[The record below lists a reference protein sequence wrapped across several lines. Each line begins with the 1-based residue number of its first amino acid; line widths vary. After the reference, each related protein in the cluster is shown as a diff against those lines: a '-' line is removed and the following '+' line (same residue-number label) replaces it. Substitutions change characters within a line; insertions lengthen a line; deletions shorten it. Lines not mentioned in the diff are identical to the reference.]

1 MICFQNVAS
10 QGNMCSCVW
19 ISAKWWRAPS
29 SISVSYGTSRR
40 KTISRLFCLLAS
52 HLNEAVL
59 VFCTGGYV
67 FILTPC
73 LTVRLGWGT
82 HPQWLPAFS
91 RIGFFRQH
99 FRLICRWTIYLLR
112 CDALSLPHPI
122 PALPCHVIPD
132 PPGRFMPVLLCRPS
146 VMRGKLR
153 SLSPSAEW
161 TWTPCRS
168 LSGSSFPRV
177 HHAFHQTLQRLY
189 HCIWA
194 VLFPCFVYT
203 SFLRRLR
210 FLRAEMHSLAQSS
223 V

>member
-1 MICFQNVAS
+1 MLLLRGICVPVFESVLS
-10 QGNMCSCVW
+10 GREPPLILVCPIEHYVG
-19 ISAKWWRAPS
+19 KPFPS
-29 SISVSYGTSRR
+29 SFVS
-40 KTISRLFCLLAS
+40 LPS

-59 VFCTGGYV
+59 VFCTAGYM

-112 CDALSLPHPI
+112 CNALSLPHPI

-132 PPGRFMPVLLCRPS
+132 PPGRFMPLLLCTPS

-177 HHAFHQTLQRLY
+177 HHAFRQTL
-189 HCIWA
+189 
-194 VLFPCFVYT
+194 
-203 SFLRRLR
+203 
-210 FLRAEMHSLAQSS
+210 
-223 V
+223 